1 MKIEL
6 PDFETDKVLAQAH
19 IFHNT
24 EVYEDITIGMSPRWT
39 RPFGMLYMA
48 IALRQWRNLY
58 PAVQFYASI
67 GNGQA
72 VDYAGHMGFFQ
83 TISER
88 ILIGKAPGE
97 AYGND
102 NYVPITKLNIEDMRT
117 TAIKQQRYLEDGD
130 LVEIEA
136 KRLATVL
143 TQDFN
148 GLNLLTYVLRE
159 LIRNVPEHSGTNTI
173 WICGQHWKTGE
184 AEIAIIDEGMGV
196 RNSLELSP
204 SHRPYITSDEEA
216 LKLAIKPGVS
226 QAFKL
231 GGKQQSSDVWANSG
245 FGLYTVS
252 NLVQVLGGSFCLASG
267 SQFIKVDE
275 EGRISSGDTWF
286 GGTAV
291 KVTVK
296 KISAKNSDALV
307 QELVKKGEAEAKLIR
322 NAFTKASRPSRG
334 LIRDE

>member
-6 PDFETDKVLAQAH
+6 PDFETEEVLAQAQ
-19 IFHNT
+19 IFNNT
-24 EVYEDITIGMSPRWT
+24 EVDEDITIGMNPRWS

-72 VDYAGHMGFFQ
+72 VEYAGHMGFFQ

-88 ILIGKAPGE
+88 IVVGKAPGE

-102 NYVPITKLNIEDMRT
+102 SYIPITKLNIKDMRT
-117 TAIKQQRYLEDGD
+117 TAITQQRHIEDGD
-130 LVEIEA
+130 LVENEA
-136 KRLATVL
+136 RRLATVL
-143 TQDFN
+143 TQDSN
-148 GLNLLTYVLRE
+148 GFNLLTYVLRE
-159 LIRNVPEHSGTNTI
+159 LIRNVPEHSGANTI
-173 WICGQHWKTGE
+173 WVCGQHWKTGE

-196 RNSLELSP
+196 RSSLELNP
-204 SHRPYITSDEEA
+204 SYRPYITSDEEA

-231 GGKQQSSDVWANSG
+231 GGKQQSSDIWANSG

-267 SQFIKVDE
+267 NQFIKVDE
-275 EGRISSGDTWF
+275 GGRISSGDTWF

-291 KVTVK
+291 KVTIK
-296 KISAKNSDALV
+296 KINTKNSDALV
-307 QELVKKGEAEAKLIR
+307 RQLVKKGEDEAKLIR
-322 NAFTKASRPSRG
+322 NAFTKASRPSIG
-334 LIRDE
+334 LIRDK